1 MPNGKPHDSPPSDMT
16 IHGMHPF
23 PADIEKLLKRAD
35 EIGRGLG
42 RWPLGENWPYSPQEF
57 GWERGENLDQARSL
71 LVNFVEMLES
81 GRGDEILLDP
91 RTGKPF
97 SAK

>member
-1 MPNGKPHDSPPSDMT
+1 MPNGKPHDNPLSDMT

-23 PADIEKLLKRAD
+23 PADIEKLLLRVD
-35 EIGRGLG
+35 ELGRGLG

-57 GWERGENLDQARSL
+57 SWERGENLDEARRL
-71 LVNFVEMLES
+71 LRNLVEMLES
-81 GRGDEILLDP
+81 RRGDEILVNP
-91 RTGKPF
+91 RTGRPF